1 MLHRITTILGSS
13 LALGLV
19 VFGAHPARAVS
30 ISTDRVSVSSSGAR
44 ANGTSCCGV
53 VSGDARFVAFDSS
66 ASNLSIHPDTNGV
79 QDVFVRDRIAG
90 TTRRVSVSSLGEQ
103 ANGPS
108 WVDAISADGRYVVFR
123 SAATDLVRH
132 DMNHHLDVFVR
143 DLATGHTKR
152 VSDTPSGAQG
162 TTDAGRGSISANGR
176 FVIFREAYGSA
187 CGAYGVFVKD
197 RSAHTLKLVSR
208 KSNGSPMCL
217 FPTPCGAI
225 GRVTGGHV
233 SNDGHIVTFEIHSA
247 DDDCTPHPDAVVRDR
262 AAGHTHV
269 YDGYTV
275 EQDISPDG
283 RFVAYASGFGGR
295 DVFMRDRV
303 SKTTIQVTGSPTQP
317 PSGISAPATVSD
329 DGALV
334 AFDSTAPDLVAGDT
348 NGVVDVF
355 LRDVA
360 GATTTRLSVTQT
372 GGELTAP
379 SMGAAISADGRYV
392 VFDSVARRI
401 IPADTN
407 NRRDVFIRGPLR

>member
-30 ISTDRVSVSSSGAR
+30 ISTDRVSVSSSGAQ